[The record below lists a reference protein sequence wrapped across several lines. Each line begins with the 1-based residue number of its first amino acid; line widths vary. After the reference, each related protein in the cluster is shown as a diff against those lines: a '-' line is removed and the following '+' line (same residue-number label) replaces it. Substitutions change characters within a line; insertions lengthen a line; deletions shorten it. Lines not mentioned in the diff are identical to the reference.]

1 MQQSTNTVKTKTI
14 WVTGAS
20 SGIGRAMAEKLAQQG
35 HRVYISGRSSQTL
48 DDIVQQFD
56 STYGSEAS
64 INSGGQLIALPCDV
78 TDDVAMVNL
87 LQQAGVQDLDTII
100 LSAGTCEY
108 IDLPDLDIN
117 MIRRV
122 NETNY
127 FGVVNACIAALPM
140 LEITAEAAKN
150 SSCERPHIIGIGSMS
165 SYLGFPRAEAY
176 GSSKAAMS
184 YFLESLRSDLGDR
197 MDVTVVYPGF
207 VKTPMT
213 DRNDFPMPFLV
224 EVDDAADIIL
234 RKAVR
239 RPLTIAFPARLN
251 LLLKSMALLPR
262 LWYLE
267 IGKRLRRSG
276 ADS

>member
-64 INSGGQLIALPCDV
+64 LNSGGQLIALPCDV
-78 TDDVAMVNL
+78 TDDVAMVNV

-262 LWYLE
+262 LWYLK
-267 IGKRLRRSG
+267 IW
-276 ADS
+276 

>member
-1 MQQSTNTVKTKTI
+1 MNPPTSSHETKTV

-20 SGIGRAMAEKLAQQG
+20 SGIGRAVAEKLAQQG
-35 HRVYISGRSSQTL
+35 HRVYISGRTL
-48 DDIVQQFD
+48 KTLEDIVQQFD
-56 STYGSEAS
+56 LTKSSNAS
-64 INSGGQLIALPCDV
+64 INAGGQLIALPCDV
-78 TDDVAMVNL
+78 TDDVAMVNVL
-87 LQQAGVQDLDTII
+87 KQAGVESLDTII
-100 LSAGTCEY
+100 ISAGTCEY

-140 LEITAEAAKN
+140 LEKTAEAAKD
-150 SSCERPHIIGIGSMS
+150 SLHERPHIIGIGSMS

-197 MDVTVVYPGF
+197 IDVTVVYPGF

-224 EVDDAADIIL
+224 DVEEAADIIL
-234 RKAVR
+234 KKAAR

-251 LLLKSMALLPR
+251 FVLKTMTLFPR
-262 LWYLE
+262 MWYS
-267 IGKRLRRSG
+267 GVSKRLRRTG
-276 ADS
+276 ADT

>member
-1 MQQSTNTVKTKTI
+1 MNDSVNSIDKKTVWI
-14 WVTGAS
+14 TGAS
-20 SGIGRAMAEKLAQQG
+20 SGIGRAVAEKLAQQG
-35 HRVYISGRSSQTL
+35 HRVYISGRTVETL
-48 DDIVQQFD
+48 EDIVQQFD
-56 STYGSEAS
+56 FSKDSKASTNA
-64 INSGGQLIALPCDV
+64 GGQLIALPCDV
-78 TDDVAMVNL
+78 TDDAAMVNV
-87 LQQAGVQDLDTII
+87 LQEAGVESLDTII

-127 FGVVNACIAALPM
+127 FGVVNACIAALPI
-140 LEITAEAAKN
+140 LEKTAEAAN
-150 SSCERPHIIGIGSMS
+150 ESVDRRPHIIGIGSMS

-197 MDVTVVYPGF
+197 IDVTVVYPGF

-224 EVDDAADIIL
+224 DVEEAADIIL
-234 RKAVR
+234 RKADR

-251 LLLKSMALLPR
+251 LLLKTMTLFPR
-262 LWYLE
+262 MWYS
-267 IGKRLRRSG
+267 GVSKRLRRTG
-276 ADS
+276 ADT

>member
-1 MQQSTNTVKTKTI
+1 MNPPTSSHETKTV

-20 SGIGRAMAEKLAQQG
+20 SGIGRAVAEKLAQQG
-35 HRVYISGRSSQTL
+35 HRVYISGRTAETL
-48 DDIVQQFD
+48 EDIVQQFD
-56 STYGSEAS
+56 ASKGSKASTNA
-64 INSGGQLIALPCDV
+64 GGQLIALPCDV
-78 TDDVAMVNL
+78 TDDAAMVNV
-87 LQQAGVQDLDTII
+87 LQQAGVKSLDTII

-140 LEITAEAAKN
+140 LEKTATAAKE
-150 SSCERPHIIGIGSMS
+150 SIHKRPHIIGIGSMS

-197 MDVTVVYPGF
+197 IDVTVVYPGF

-224 EVDDAADIIL
+224 DVDDAANIIL
-234 RKAVR
+234 RKAAR
-239 RPLTIAFPARLN
+239 RPLTIAFPTRLN
-251 LLLKSMALLPR
+251 LLLKTMTLFPR
-262 LWYLE
+262 MWYS
-267 IGKRLRRSG
+267 GVSKRLRRTG
-276 ADS
+276 ADT